1 MKPIQFLLAKITEA
15 YCVENNIPIKRQFTH
30 EELEASIEQIR
41 QADRFLYGQPPAA
54 EACTDLREHELR
66 PAILKPEGDLEKPR

>member
-1 MKPIQFLLAKITEA
+1 VKPIQFLLAKITEA

-41 QADRFLYGQPPAA
+41 HADKLLYGQPPAA
-54 EACTDLREHELR
+54 EPCTDLPENELR
-66 PAILKPEGDLEKPR
+66 PAVLKPEGDLEEPG